1 MAGILDIL
9 GPALSGGTL
18 QSLSNTIGTDEQ
30 TTQQAMMAAL
40 PVILGAM
47 NRNTNDPQG
56 AQSLAKALEQDHD
69 GSLLDHLGGFL
80 GALDGAPGSEAA
92 LGVPGVGGRATNG
105 TGILRHVFG
114 ARLPAVEQGIEKAT
128 GLQRGQV
135 TRMLVALAPIV
146 MAYLGRQKRQ
156 QNLDPGGLS
165 DLLRQESTTARQAA
179 PDDLLGTISNFLDRD
194 KDGNPLDDVAG
205 MLGGFLG
212 GR

>member
-18 QSLSNTIGTDEQ
+18 QSLSNTVGTDKQ

-47 NRNTNDPQG
+47 NRNTNDPQQ
-56 AQSLAKALEQDHD
+56 AESLAHALERDHD
-69 GSLLDHLGGFL
+69 GSLLDNLGGFL
-80 GALDGAPGSEAA
+80 GNLTGAGSAA
-92 LGVPGVGGRATNG
+92 GAAGVSPKAVDG
-105 TGILRHVFG
+105 TGILGHIFG
-114 ARLPAVEQGIEKAT
+114 KQLPQVQQGVGKAT
-128 GLQRGQV
+128 GLDSGQV
-135 TRMLVALAPIV
+135 TRMLVTLAPLV

-156 QNLDPGGLS
+156 QNLDAGGLS
-165 DLLRQESTTARQAA
+165 DLLQRETAQARSAA
-179 PDDLLGTISNFLDRD
+179 PNDLLGTIGSFLDRD

-205 MLGGFLG
+205 MLGGLLG